1 MIDPL
6 GMRGRTPMKRVVTVA
21 AAASAASA
29 LIAFAPVRPRVQEPR
44 AAESS
49 SSRPNVLLIVVEGWG
64 AGERRVRT
72 PNLDRLAQRGRRF
85 DGAYTTYPLAG
96 ASRTSLMTGWRPE
109 KTGVWGEP
117 DGRVDGATPL
127 QEHFHAGGYFTARV
141 GPVFHGPGEREYRW
155 DAVNAPRAGVP
166 VATRAAAALTQA
178 REPFFVA
185 VSLGSAPPVAA
196 GRAATGEPGAELP
209 AIAVAPLEPM
219 ARPHGVT
226 RPRRLADSERQA
238 LRAAQDARLTAFDG
252 QVGAVLDALDRRGVA
267 GRTVVVLV
275 GDTSA
280 PTGAHGALGR
290 GDLLFEETLRVP
302 LVIASPAVAS
312 PGAPAA
318 GLVELVDVYP
328 TLLELCGLPAV
339 AGVDGR
345 SLGPLLADPGAAVR
359 EAAFSSVGRAA
370 GQIGRSLR
378 TARWRYT
385 EWPDGSEELYDHEA
399 DPREFTNLAGRA
411 EHASTVAELRRLLA
425 ARERYAPAPATP
437 PGLAPRGRLN
447 VLFIIAD
454 DLNVHLGAYGYE
466 VATPNI
472 DRLAARG
479 RRFDRAYAQ
488 VAMCSPSRSSLLSGW
503 RPERTDVWNNLTPV
517 GQHLQGARPL
527 QAYFRDHGYFA
538 GRIGKIY
545 EGAVS
550 DQFDWD
556 IDDEKARPS
565 EDGRRDDESVRGAW
579 WIATSNDDAHEPD
592 GARAR
597 RVAELIEEHKA
608 GPFFLALGFSK
619 PHLKWVAP
627 KKYFDLYPPEKL
639 QILPEPADDLHDIP
653 AIAIKNRPQ
662 ERPGVPLAGREPPGM
677 IDDPKFRREAIA
689 AYHASVSFIDA
700 QVGVL
705 MDTLDRLRL
714 WDRTVVVLLGDHG
727 FHLGEHHGLWRKDTL
742 FEETLRTPVII
753 AAPQVQRRG
762 EAARAEVELLDL
774 YPTIVELAGLPR
786 VAGLDGAS
794 LAPLLRDPTQRVRPG
809 ALSFRKA
816 KAPPL
821 GVSVRTVR
829 YRYTEWPDGS
839 EELYDHATD
848 PGETRNLVRDPAGA
862 AALAELRALRAAGP
876 AMAPAP
882 EERTE

>member
-1 MIDPL
+1 
-6 GMRGRTPMKRVVTVA
+6 
-21 AAASAASA
+21 
-29 LIAFAPVRPRVQEPR
+29 
-44 AAESS
+44 
-49 SSRPNVLLIVVEGWG
+49 
-64 AGERRVRT
+64 
-72 PNLDRLAQRGRRF
+72 
-85 DGAYTTYPLAG
+85 
-96 ASRTSLMTGWRPE
+96 MTGWRPE

-127 QEHFHAGGYFTARV
+127 QEHFRASGYFTARV
-141 GPVFHGPGEREYRW
+141 GGIFHGPGEAAYRW
-155 DAVNAPRAGVP
+155 DAVSAPRAGVP
-166 VATRAAAALTQA
+166 AATRAAATLTQA

-185 VSLGSAPPVAA
+185 VSLGSAPAA
-196 GRAATGEPGAELP
+196 LPASRARAGEGTGELP
-209 AIAVAPLEPM
+209 AIAVAPLEPL
-219 ARPHGVT
+219 ARPHGVA
-226 RPRRLADSERQA
+226 RPRRLAEAERQA
-238 LRAAQDARLTAFDG
+238 VAGAADARLRALDAE
-252 QVGAVLDALDRRGVA
+252 VGAVLDALERRGL
-267 GRTVVVLV
+267 TDKTIVVLA

-280 PTGAHGALGR
+280 PMGAHGAIGR
-290 GDLLFEETLRVP
+290 RDLLFEETVRVP
-302 LVIASPAVAS
+302 LVIAGPSVAS
-312 PGAPAA
+312 PGSPAA

-328 TLLELCGLPAV
+328 TLLELCGVPAV
-339 AGVDGR
+339 EGIDGR
-345 SLGPLLADPGAAVR
+345 SLGPILREPGATVR

-385 EWPDGSEELYDHEA
+385 EWPDGSEELYDHDA
-399 DPREFTNLAGRA
+399 DPREFANLARRA
-411 EHASTVAELRRLLA
+411 DPPEALAEMRRLLA
-425 ARERYAPAPATP
+425 AREKPAPSAGAGP
-437 PGLAPRGRLN
+437 PAAAGPRRRLN
-447 VLFIIAD
+447 VLFIVAD
-454 DLNVHLGAYGYE
+454 DLNVHLGAYGYG

-479 RRFDRAYAQ
+479 RRFDHAYAQ
-488 VAMCSPSRSSLLSGW
+488 VAMCSPSRSSFLSGW
-503 RPERTDVWNNLTPV
+503 RPERTDSWNNLTPV
-517 GQHLQGARPL
+517 GQHLSGARPL
-527 QAYFRDHGYFA
+527 QAHFRANGYFA

-545 EGAVS
+545 EGAMS

-579 WIATSNDDAHEPD
+579 WIATANDDAHEPD

-627 KKYFDLYPPEKL
+627 KRYFDMYPPEAVKV
-639 QILPEPADDLHDIP
+639 QPEPADDLEDIP

-677 IDDPKFRREAIA
+677 IGDPKFRREAIA

-742 FEETLRTPVII
+742 FEETLRTPLII
-753 AAPQVQRRG
+753 AAPQVQRPG
-762 EAARAEVELLDL
+762 EAAAAEVELLDL
-774 YPTIVELAGLPR
+774 YPTLVELAGVPR
-786 VAGLDGAS
+786 VGGLDGTS
-794 LAPLLRDPTQRVRPG
+794 LLPLLRDPAQRVRTG

-839 EELYDHATD
+839 EELYDHASD
-848 PGETRNLVRDPAGA
+848 PDETRNLARDPAAA
-862 AALAELRALRAAGP
+862 AALGQLRALRAAGP
-876 AMAPAP
+876 AMAPGP
-882 EERTE
+882 EERSE

>member
-1 MIDPL
+1 
-6 GMRGRTPMKRVVTVA
+6 
-21 AAASAASA
+21 
-29 LIAFAPVRPRVQEPR
+29 
-44 AAESS
+44 
-49 SSRPNVLLIVVEGWG
+49 
-64 AGERRVRT
+64 
-72 PNLDRLAQRGRRF
+72 
-85 DGAYTTYPLAG
+85 
-96 ASRTSLMTGWRPE
+96 
-109 KTGVWGEP
+109 
-117 DGRVDGATPL
+117 
-127 QEHFHAGGYFTARV
+127 V

-238 LRAAQDARLTAFDG
+238 LRGRAGRAPHRARRAGGAQ
-252 QVGAVLDALDRRGVA
+252 VLDALDRRGVSD
-267 GRTVVVLV
+267 RTVVVLV

-302 LVIASPAVAS
+302 ARDREPGGVVAGCS
-312 PGAPAA
+312 RRRPRRA
-318 GLVELVDVYP
+318 GRRLSD
-328 TLLELCGLPAV
+328 LLELCGLPAV

-345 SLGPLLADPGAAVR
+345 SLGPLLADPAPPSARPPSPPWAARPADRAQPAHRPLALHGMAGRQRGAVR
-359 EAAFSSVGRAA
+359 P
-370 GQIGRSLR
+370 RSGP
-378 TARWRYT
+378 ARVHQPRR
-385 EWPDGSEELYDHEA
+385 PRRSRLDGGD
-399 DPREFTNLAGRA
+399 
-411 EHASTVAELRRLLA
+411 LRRLLA
-425 ARERYAPAPATP
+425 ARERYAPAPASAP
-437 PGLAPRGRLN
+437 PADSASRGRLN

-579 WIATSNDDAHEPD
+579 WVATNNDDAHEPD
-592 GARAR
+592 GRRAR
-597 RVAELIEEHKA
+597 RVAELIEEHES

-639 QILPEPADDLHDIP
+639 QILPEPADDLQDIP

-753 AAPQVQRRG
+753 AAPQVLRRG

-794 LAPLLRDPTQRVRPG
+794 LAPLLRDPAQRVRPG

-821 GVSVRTVR
+821 GVSVRTAR

-848 PGETRNLVRDPAGA
+848 PGETRNLVRDPAAA

>member
-1 MIDPL
+1 
-6 GMRGRTPMKRVVTVA
+6 MKRVVTVA
-21 AAASAASA
+21 AAAAAASA
-29 LIAFAPVRPRVQEPR
+29 LIAFAPARSRAPEPR
-44 AAESS
+44 PDASS
-49 SSRPNVLLIVVEGWG
+49 TRRNVLLIVVEGSA

-85 DGAYTTYPLAG
+85 DAAYTTYPLAG

-141 GPVFHGPGEREYRW
+141 GPVFHGPGEGEYRW
-155 DAVNAPRAGVP
+155 DAVNPPRAGVP
-166 VATRAAAALTQA
+166 VATRAAAAVTQA

-185 VSLGSAPPVAA
+185 VSLGSAPAAAA
-196 GRAATGEPGAELP
+196 GRATTGELGPELP

-226 RPRRLADSERQA
+226 RPRRLADSDREA
-238 LRAAQDARLTAFDG
+238 LRAAQDAQLTALDA
-252 QVGAVLDALDRRGVA
+252 QVGAVLEALDRRGVA
-267 GRTVVVLV
+267 DRTIVVLV

-290 GDLLFEETLRVP
+290 RDLLFEETLRVP
-302 LVIASPAVAS
+302 LVIASPAVSS
-312 PGAPAA
+312 PGTPAA

-411 EHASTVAELRRLLA
+411 DHASTIADLRRLLA
-425 ARERYAPAPATP
+425 ARERYAPAPAAAPGP
-437 PGLAPRGRLN
+437 PTRGRLN

-454 DLNVHLGAYGYE
+454 DLNVHLGAYGYD

-479 RRFDRAYAQ
+479 RRFDHAYAQ

-597 RVAELIEEHKA
+597 RMAQLIEEHKA

-627 KKYFDLYPPEKL
+627 KRYFDLYPPEKL
-639 QILPEPADDLHDIP
+639 RILPEPADDLQDIP

-662 ERPGVPLAGREPPGM
+662 ERPGVPLAGREPPGL

-705 MDTLDRLRL
+705 MDTLDRLSL

-742 FEETLRTPVII
+742 FEETLRTPLII
-753 AAPQVQRRG
+753 AAPQVQRPG
-762 EAARAEVELLDL
+762 EAAAAEVELLDL
-774 YPTIVELAGLPR
+774 YPTIVDLAGVPR
-786 VAGLDGAS
+786 VPGLDGTSLAS
-794 LAPLLRDPTQRVRPG
+794 LIRDPAQRVRTG

-821 GVSVRTVR
+821 GVSVRSAR

-848 PGETRNLVRDPAGA
+848 PGETRNLVRDPAAA
-862 AALAELRALRAAGP
+862 AALGELRALRAAGP
-876 AMAPAP
+876 AMAAAP
-882 EERTE
+882 EERSE

>member
-1 MIDPL
+1 MQ
-6 GMRGRTPMKRVVTVA
+6 KVVIVA
-21 AAASAASA
+21 AAVSAASA
-29 LIAFAPVRPRVQEPR
+29 LIAFAPTRPAKPEPR
-44 AAESS
+44 GAAST
-49 SSRPNVLLIVVEGWG
+49 SSRRNVLLLVAEAAPAG
-64 AGERRVRT
+64 ARRVPT
-72 PNLDRLAQRGRRF
+72 PNLDRLAARGRRF
-85 DGAYTTYPLAG
+85 DAAYTTYPLAG
-96 ASRTSLMTGWRPE
+96 AARTSMMTGWRPE

-127 QEHFHAGGYFTARV
+127 QEHFRANGYFTSRV
-141 GPVFHGPGEREYRW
+141 GAIFHGPGEGEFRW
-155 DAVNAPRAGVP
+155 DAVSAARAGAP
-166 VATRAAAALTQA
+166 VATRAATALTQA

-185 VSLGSAPPVAA
+185 VALGSPPAARTPAVAGPPSGEGAP
-196 GRAATGEPGAELP
+196 ELP
-209 AIAVAPLEPM
+209 AIAAGPLEPLT
-219 ARPHGVT
+219 RPGGT
-226 RPRRLADSERQA
+226 ARPRRLPDAERQA
-238 LRAAQDARLTAFDG
+238 LRTAEDARLAALDV
-252 QVGAVLDALDRRGVA
+252 QVGALMDALERRGVTE
-267 GRTVVVLV
+267 RTVVVLA
-275 GDTSA
+275 GDAAA

-302 LVIASPAVAS
+302 LVIAGPGIAS
-312 PGAPAA
+312 PGTPSA

-328 TLLELCGLPAV
+328 TLLELCALPPV
-339 AGVDGR
+339 AGLDGR
-345 SLGPLLADPGAAVR
+345 SLGPVLGDAGATVR
-359 EAAFSSVGRAA
+359 TAAFSSVGRAA

-378 TARWRYT
+378 TARLRYT
-385 EWPDGSEELYDHEA
+385 EWPDGSEELYDHDA
-399 DPREFTNLAGRA
+399 DPRELTNLAGRA
-411 EHASTVAELRRLLA
+411 DRSAALAEMRRLLA
-425 ARERYAPAPATP
+425 ARERATP
-437 PGLAPRGRLN
+437 PVGGGTVAGRRRLN

-454 DLNVHLGAYGYE
+454 DLNVHLGAYGYA

-503 RPERTDVWNNLTPV
+503 RPERTDIWTNLTPV

-527 QAYFRDHGYFA
+527 QAHFRANGYFA

-545 EGAVS
+545 EGSMAY
-550 DQFDWD
+550 QFDWD
-556 IDDEKARPS
+556 IDDEAVRPS
-565 EDGRRDDESVRGAW
+565 EDGHRDDDSVRGAW
-579 WIATSNDDAHEPD
+579 WIATSNHDAHEPD

-597 RVAELIEEHKA
+597 RMAQLIEEHKA

-627 KKYFDLYPPEKL
+627 RRYFDMYPPDSVKVL
-639 QILPEPADDLHDIP
+639 AEPADDLQDIP

-677 IDDPKFRREAIA
+677 INDPKFRREAIA

-700 QVGVL
+700 QVGVV

-714 WDRTVVVLLGDHG
+714 WDSTVVVLLGDHG

-742 FEETLRTPVII
+742 FEETLRTPLII
-753 AAPQVQRRG
+753 AAPQVQRPG
-762 EAARAEVELLDL
+762 EAATAEVELLDL
-774 YPTIVELAGLPR
+774 YPTILELAGVPR
-786 VAGLDGAS
+786 VPGVDGTS
-794 LAPLLRDPTQRVRPG
+794 LAPLIRDPGQRIRTG

-821 GVSVRTVR
+821 GVSVRTAR

-839 EELYDHATD
+839 EELYDHASD
-848 PGETRNLVRDPAGA
+848 PAEARNLARDPAAA
-862 AALAELRALRAAGP
+862 AALAELRAMRAAGP
-876 AMAPAP
+876 TMAPAA

>member
-1 MIDPL
+1 
-6 GMRGRTPMKRVVTVA
+6 MKKVVIAA

-29 LIAFAPVRPRVQEPR
+29 LIAFAPVRPRRPEAP
-44 AAESS
+44 AAAAP
-49 SSRPNVLLIVVEGWG
+49 SSRPNVLLILVEGST
-64 AGERRVRT
+64 ASERRVRT

-85 DGAYTTYPLAG
+85 EAAYTTYPLAG

-127 QEHFHAGGYFTARV
+127 QEHFHASGYFTARV
-141 GPVFHGPGEREYRW
+141 GPIFHGPGEGEFRW
-155 DAVNAPRAGVP
+155 DAVSAPRASVP
-166 VATRAAAALTQA
+166 LATRAAAAVTQA

-185 VSLGSAPPVAA
+185 VSLGSAPAARPASAARPAA
-196 GRAATGEPGAELP
+196 GEAAPELP
-209 AIAVAPLEPM
+209 AIAAGPLDAL
-219 ARPHGVT
+219 ARPRGT
-226 RPRRLADSERQA
+226 AQPRRLADAERQV
-238 LRAAQDARLTAFDG
+238 LMAAEDARLLALDA
-252 QVGAVLDALDRRGVA
+252 QVGTVLEALERRGVTQ
-267 GRTVVVLV
+267 RTIVVLA

-290 GDLLFEETLRVP
+290 TDLLFEETLRVP
-302 LVIASPAVAS
+302 LLIAGPDVAS
-312 PGAPAA
+312 PGTPAKA
-318 GLVELVDVYP
+318 LVELVDVYP
-328 TLLELCGLPAV
+328 TLLEACGLPPV
-339 AGVDGR
+339 EGLDGR
-345 SLGPLLADPGAAVR
+345 SLGPLLRDAAGTVR
-359 EAAFSSVGRAA
+359 AAAFSSVGRAS

-385 EWPDGSEELYDHEA
+385 EWPDGSEELYDHET
-399 DPREFTNLAGRA
+399 DPRELANLAALPGQ
-411 EHASTVAELRRLLA
+411 ASTITEMRRLLA
-425 ARERYAPAPATP
+425 AREKYAPAASGAPRP
-437 PGLAPRGRLN
+437 PGRRLN
-447 VLFIIAD
+447 VVFIIAD
-454 DLNVHLGAYGYE
+454 DLNVHLGAYGYD

-556 IDDEKARPS
+556 IDDEAARPS
-565 EDGRRDDESVRGAW
+565 EEGRRDDDSVRGAW

-597 RVAELIEEHKA
+597 RVAELIEQHRSR
-608 GPFFLALGFSK
+608 PFFLALGFSK

-627 KKYFDLYPPEKL
+627 KRYFDMYPPEAVKV
-639 QILPEPADDLHDIP
+639 LPEPADDLQDIP

-700 QVGVL
+700 QVGVI
-705 MDTLDRLRL
+705 METLDRLRM

-742 FEETLRTPVII
+742 FEETLRTPLII
-753 AAPQVQRRG
+753 AAPQVQRPG
-762 EAARAEVELLDL
+762 EAAAAEVELLDL
-774 YPTIVELAGLPR
+774 YPTIVDLAGLPR
-786 VAGLDGAS
+786 VPGLDGAS
-794 LAPLLRDPTQRVRPG
+794 LFPLIRDPAQRIRTG

-821 GVSVRTVR
+821 GVSVRTAR

-839 EELYDHATD
+839 EELYDHAAD
-848 PGETRNLVRDPAGA
+848 PGETRNLARDPGAA
-862 AALAELRALRAAGP
+862 AALAEMRALRATGP
-876 AMAPAP
+876 AMAPSP
-882 EERTE
+882 EERSE

>member
-1 MIDPL
+1 
-6 GMRGRTPMKRVVTVA
+6 
-21 AAASAASA
+21 
-29 LIAFAPVRPRVQEPR
+29 
-44 AAESS
+44 
-49 SSRPNVLLIVVEGWG
+49 
-64 AGERRVRT
+64 
-72 PNLDRLAQRGRRF
+72 
-85 DGAYTTYPLAG
+85 
-96 ASRTSLMTGWRPE
+96 
-109 KTGVWGEP
+109 
-117 DGRVDGATPL
+117 
-127 QEHFHAGGYFTARV
+127 
-141 GPVFHGPGEREYRW
+141 
-155 DAVNAPRAGVP
+155 
-166 VATRAAAALTQA
+166 
-178 REPFFVA
+178 
-185 VSLGSAPPVAA
+185 
-196 GRAATGEPGAELP
+196 
-209 AIAVAPLEPM
+209 
-219 ARPHGVT
+219 
-226 RPRRLADSERQA
+226 
-238 LRAAQDARLTAFDG
+238 
-252 QVGAVLDALDRRGVA
+252 
-267 GRTVVVLV
+267 
-275 GDTSA
+275 
-280 PTGAHGALGR
+280 
-290 GDLLFEETLRVP
+290 
-302 LVIASPAVAS
+302 
-312 PGAPAA
+312 
-318 GLVELVDVYP
+318 
-328 TLLELCGLPAV
+328 
-339 AGVDGR
+339 
-345 SLGPLLADPGAAVR
+345 
-359 EAAFSSVGRAA
+359 
-370 GQIGRSLR
+370 
-378 TARWRYT
+378 
-385 EWPDGSEELYDHEA
+385 
-399 DPREFTNLAGRA
+399 
-411 EHASTVAELRRLLA
+411 
-425 ARERYAPAPATP
+425 
-437 PGLAPRGRLN
+437 
-447 VLFIIAD
+447 
-454 DLNVHLGAYGYE
+454 
-466 VATPNI
+466 
-472 DRLAARG
+472 
-479 RRFDRAYAQ
+479 
-488 VAMCSPSRSSLLSGW
+488 
-503 RPERTDVWNNLTPV
+503 
-517 GQHLQGARPL
+517 
-527 QAYFRDHGYFA
+527 
-538 GRIGKIY
+538 
-545 EGAVS
+545 VS

-627 KKYFDLYPPEKL
+627 KKYFDLYPPDKL
-639 QILPEPADDLHDIP
+639 QILPEPADDLQDIP

-742 FEETLRTPVII
+742 FEETLRTPVVI

-794 LAPLLRDPTQRVRPG
+794 LAPLLRDPAQRVRPG

-839 EELYDHATD
+839 EELYDHAND
-848 PGETRNLVRDPAGA
+848 PGETRNLVRDPAA
-862 AALAELRALRAAGP
+862 AATLAELRALRAAGP